1 MAVSTAVPG
10 GRSNKGLSQQIEAYH
25 AWKAAMIREI
35 HHYRSWLESNDLASA
50 DIIGRLDHCSTVL
63 REDKVTVALA
73 GEFSRGKTELINAL
87 FFASFGQRMLPSH
100 AGRTTMC
107 PTEVFYD
114 EAGSYLRLLPIETRE
129 SQVGIAELKLQS
141 KHWHCIPLDGLS
153 PDALKAGLE
162 PLKQTKSV
170 PIAQAVLLG
179 FSLEGLDRDPEK
191 NGHALIPAWRHAL
204 ISLDNPLLKQGLRIL
219 DTPGLNA
226 LGSEP
231 ELTVSMLPK
240 ADAILFILAADT
252 GVTASDMT
260 LWNDHINKSEHK
272 AGRYAILNK
281 IDVLLEDIEGDE
293 HAWRFIDNVRE
304 KTAMQLKL
312 DPAHI
317 VAMSAKQALIGRT
330 QHDAERV
337 AKSRI
342 DELET
347 LLADQILN
355 RREQVIQDS
364 VMQDVLSMIHNS
376 QAVLRDRR
384 DMLED
389 RLEKFRASTVS
400 KDFLGD
406 LSLKTQEDYDY
417 YYKQLFTLRSS
428 RRLMKSQAAIL
439 NSMIEPQRF
448 DAYVTETRIRLMNAW
463 TTFGMGSAIDDFYT
477 SIEDD
482 LKNLKYEA
490 ILAQRMIDSI
500 YKRYTTEARNR
511 HLKPAY
517 LKVDRQIKALESLR
531 EQAKSF
537 KRSPS
542 SLMTEQTIFIKR
554 FLQTLVAEA
563 RRLYDEIRHEVA
575 RWPHEALLPIF
586 QHTTDQKQ
594 MLETQIAR
602 LKELAQSASVGRNQI
617 ERIEAMS
624 TDLLHQQK
632 ALERIEKKLRRPAPQ
647 ALRSVVTR
655 LPSVVPV
662 ASSR

>member
-1 MAVSTAVPG
+1 MAVSTVAPG
-10 GRSNKGLSQQIEAYH
+10 GRSSKGLSQQIEAYH
-25 AWKAAMIREI
+25 EWKAAMIREI
-35 HHYRSWLESNDLASA
+35 HHYRSWLESNDLATS
-50 DIIGRLDHCSTVL
+50 DINGRLAYCINVL
-63 REDKVTVALA
+63 KSDKVTVALA

-141 KHWHCIPLDGLS
+141 RHWHCVSLDGLS
-153 PDALKAGLE
+153 TEALKVGLE
-162 PLKQTKSV
+162 TLKQTKSV

-179 FSLEGLDRDPEK
+179 FSLEGLDRDPQK
-191 NGHALIPAWRHAL
+191 GGHALIPAWRHAL
-204 ISLDNPLLKQGLRIL
+204 ISLDNPLLRQGLCIL

-240 ADAILFILAADT
+240 ADAILFLLAADT

-260 LWNDHINKSEHK
+260 LWSEHINKSEHK
-272 AGRYAILNK
+272 GSRFAILNK
-281 IDVLLEDIEGDE
+281 IDVLLEDIDGDE
-293 HAWRFIDNVRE
+293 HAWRFIENVRE
-304 KTAMQLKL
+304 KTSLQLKL
-312 DPAHI
+312 EPSRI
-317 VAMSAKQALIGRT
+317 IAMSAKQALIGRT
-330 QHDAERV
+330 QHDPERV
-337 AKSRI
+337 ARSHI
-342 DELET
+342 NDLEK
-347 LLADQILN
+347 LLADQILD
-355 RREQVIQDS
+355 RREQLIQDS
-364 VMQDVLSMIHNS
+364 VMQDILSMIHNS
-376 QAVLRDRR
+376 QAAIRNRR
-384 DMLED
+384 DLLED

-406 LSLKTQEDYDY
+406 LSAKTQEDYEY
-417 YYKQLFTLRSS
+417 YYKQLFMLRSS

-439 NSMIEPQRF
+439 DSMVERQRF
-448 DAYVTETRIRLMNAW
+448 DSYVKETKIRLMNAW
-463 TTFGMGSAIDDFYT
+463 TTFGMGAAIDDFYT

-490 ILAQRMIDSI
+490 MLAQRMIDSI
-500 YKRYTTEARNR
+500 YKRYTAEARNR
-511 HLKPAY
+511 HLKPTY

-531 EQAKSF
+531 QQANSF

-542 SLMTEQTIFIKR
+542 SLLTEQTIFIKR

-586 QHTTDQKQ
+586 QHTSDQKQ
-594 MLETQIAR
+594 MLETQISR
-602 LKELAQSASVGRNQI
+602 LKELAQSATVGRNQI
-617 ERIEAMS
+617 ERVEAMS
-624 TDLLHQQK
+624 TELLHQQK

-647 ALRSVVTR
+647 ALCSAVTR
-655 LPSVVPV
+655 LPSAVPV